1 MIFLQKLKLL
11 TLDIF
16 GNICR
21 SIKKE
26 SLLYKIYEKG
36 KDRIEKEMDI
46 LWIIKRIRKI
56 KLLSNKVSS
65 DQKLKSK
72 YFIINDSDSDIQ

>member
-1 MIFLQKLKLL
+1 M
-11 TLDIF
+11 DIF
-16 GNICR
+16 GNICK

-56 KLLSNKVSS
+56 KLLSNQLSS

-72 YFIINDSDSDIQ
+72 YLIINDSDSDIQ